1 MDSVSSTSSPA
12 PAMLARQTAAAN
24 KTAGAA
30 RTSFQ
35 STLSQVQATL
45 MGRPQTGFASGA
57 THDAGSLAGKT
68 KAAFGSA
75 LSAIQSAVSI
85 RPSTGF
91 KW

>member
-1 MDSVSSTSSPA
+1 MDSVSSISSSA
-12 PAMLARQTAAAN
+12 PAMPAKRTANLN
-24 KTAGAA
+24 KTADAA
-30 RTSFQ
+30 KTSFQ
-35 STLSQVQATL
+35 TSLSQVQATL

-57 THDAGSLAGKT
+57 THDAGSLTAKT

-91 KW
+91 K